1 MPVVSAERAE
11 AGSVQDRERTAGRAG
26 GTGGG
31 GWGQRAWWATCLAP
45 SPGAACSVLATARS
59 DLVFLA
65 GGVQKSPAEGGDV
78 PDGLSARAVPSHALR
93 DGCLHAR
100 DRHAG

>member
-1 MPVVSAERAE
+1 MSAERGK
-11 AGSVQDRERTAGRAG
+11 AGSMQDRVKDSGMGWWDWRWQLGTAVLVGNLAG
-26 GTGGG
+26 
-31 GWGQRAWWATCLAP
+31 L
-45 SPGAACSVLATARS
+45 GAACSVLATARS